1 MPKHV
6 FPSDNGIPYTV
17 GRCTHPIFSYCGD
30 EEYLRHLVHSARQNL
45 WRLDLSS
52 PSTILRM
59 ISSFLFHVR
68 DTSIPY
74 HYTKYFYCVKFL
86 HPRMIFFISIPS
98 SYSDKTPIC
107 PKMLISAW
115 GYFKTICCFAIIVK
129 PPSKFIWT
137 FTKMKCECI
146 S

>member
-17 GRCTHPIFSYCGD
+17 GRYTHPIFSYCGD

-74 HYTKYFYCVKFL
+74 HYTKYFYGVKFL
-86 HPRMIFFISIPS
+86 HLRKIFYKFLFLLATLTKRPFVQRCLYLPGGISIR
-98 SYSDKTPIC
+98 YVV
-107 PKMLISAW
+107 LLL
-115 GYFKTICCFAIIVK
+115 
-129 PPSKFIWT
+129 
-137 FTKMKCECI
+137 
-146 S
+146 